1 MRRWFVF
8 LGITLIISACS
19 ALAGDSN
26 SNIAQTTGSSAE
38 EEALVAWDRDS
49 LHIVFQA
56 DVTGGD
62 QEGLFIA
69 NNRVPLCTL
78 YGDGR
83 IVWTTDDE
91 DQVLFDILTDQQI
104 IDFVT
109 DLTIVERFFTFKSG
123 ADTLLPTGEV
133 PYTDILVLQ
142 VNGLSHQSDSFG
154 DWTEDY
160 FDRILSKC
168 QTLGK
173 QPRIFQP
180 SEGWF
185 SVALVDYNATLPSL
199 SWDAEASNLS
209 LFDILDMPQNSIWLE
224 NNLVLPIW
232 TAIQDNDGRVQFNES
247 GEDFI
252 VVLRVPGVTDDAPPP
267 PTDENPEM
275 SAEATDEAIVNTF
288 AIFIEKYSHRMV
300 FDGKHIQQTEN

>member
-26 SNIAQTTGSSAE
+26 SNNAQTTDSSSTE
-38 EEALVAWDRDS
+38 DEPLVAWNRDS

-62 QEGLFIA
+62 QDGLFIS

-83 IVWTTDDE
+83 VVWLADDE
-91 DQVLFDILTDQQI
+91 NQVLFDILSDQQI

-109 DLTIVERFFTFKSG
+109 DLTIIERFFTFKAG
-123 ADTLLPTGEV
+123 ADTLLPTGDA
-133 PYTDILVLQ
+133 PFTDVLLLQ
-142 VNGLSHQSDSFG
+142 VNDLSYQSDSFG

-160 FDRILSKC
+160 FDRILDKC
-168 QTLGK
+168 RSLGT

-185 SVALVDYNATLPSL
+185 SIALISYNPAIPSL

-209 LFDILDMPQNSIWLE
+209 LFEVVDMPYNSIWLE

-232 TAIQDNDGRVQFNES
+232 TAIQDNGGQVQFNES

-252 VVLRVPGVTDDAPPP
+252 VVLRVPGVTVDAPPP
-267 PTDENPEM
+267 PTEENPTLA
-275 SAEATDEAIVNTF
+275 AEATDEPI
-288 AIFIEKYSHRMV
+288 I
-300 FDGKHIQQTEN
+300 DG